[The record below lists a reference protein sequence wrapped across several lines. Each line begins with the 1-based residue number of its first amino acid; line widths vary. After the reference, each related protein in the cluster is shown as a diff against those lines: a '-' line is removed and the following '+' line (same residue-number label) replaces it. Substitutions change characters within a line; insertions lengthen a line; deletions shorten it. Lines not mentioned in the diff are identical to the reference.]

1 MPEQTQAFLQSI
13 VDTVREPLLVLD
25 AEARVVSASRT
36 FYRAFNVLERE
47 VLNRLLY
54 ELGDGQWEIPELR
67 RLLSEILPQNEQI
80 RDYEV
85 SHDFPGVGPRTFLLN
100 ARKLFRPGNHTEMV
114 LLSFEDVT
122 VRREVERIAGEA
134 RAYAESIVQT
144 VREPLLVLGQ
154 QMEVV
159 SANRAFYQTFGVP
172 PEETEGRV
180 LFDLGGGQW
189 NIPALR
195 NLLATVISENT
206 VFEDFT
212 VTHDFP
218 GVGRKT
224 LLLNA
229 RKLFRPGNHTAHLL
243 LALEDVTALRAANE
257 RVRLLFD
264 GSHDFAFLLL
274 DVDGTIREWKGGAEH
289 ILGWSEAEVIGTPC
303 DFIFT
308 PEDRQAGTPDKE
320 LLLAADTG
328 RAEDQRWHLRKNGT
342 RFFADGIMMRL
353 RDETGALR
361 GFAKVLR
368 DATLR
373 KNAEDALQAA
383 YARERNIAAVLQ
395 SPLTRPVPADGF
407 PGLEVVTLYESALD
421 EAEVGGDFFDAFS
434 LGEMSTALAVADA
447 SGKGLAAAVRAMQVK
462 EVLHA
467 FAQEYHHLPSQI
479 VERLN
484 VFLCD
489 NSSAEGF
496 VCLAFAVLDPQ
507 TGAGAILSAGC
518 EPPLLLRANGQAESL
533 EMPGMPLGVVA
544 PQTYSALPLF
554 MEPGDVLLMATDGI
568 TEARQGRI
576 FLGYEGF
583 VQLAQQGQAQM
594 QDGGDLNALGA
605 FILEGART
613 FGGGH
618 LRDDACLLLAR
629 RRSLP
634 RS

>member
-13 VDTVREPLLVLD
+13 VDTVREPLIVLD
-25 AEARVVSASRT
+25 GEARVVLASRT
-36 FYRAFNVLERE
+36 FYGTFNVLERE
-47 VLNRLLY
+47 VISRSLF
-54 ELGDGQWEIPELR
+54 ELGNGQWDIPELR
-67 RLLSEILPQNEQI
+67 RLLGDVLPQNEVI

-85 SHDFPGVGPRTFLLN
+85 FHTFPGVGPRTFYLN

-122 VRREVERIAGEA
+122 SRRETERIASEA

-144 VREPLLVLGQ
+144 VREPLLVLNA

-159 SANRAFYQTFGVP
+159 TANQAFYKTFAVS
-172 PEETEGRV
+172 PEATENRP
-180 LFDLGGGQW
+180 LFELNGGQW
-189 NIPALR
+189 NIPELR
-195 NLLATVISENT
+195 TRLETIIGENT
-206 VFEDFT
+206 AFDGFS
-212 VTHDFP
+212 VTQDFP

-243 LALEDVTALRAANE
+243 LALEDVTALQAADE

-264 GSHDFAFLLL
+264 SSHDFAFLLL
-274 DVDGTIREWKGGAEH
+274 DGDGKIREWRGGAES
-289 ILGWSEAEVIGTPC
+289 ILGWSETEVLGLSC

-308 PEDRQAGTPDKE
+308 PEDRADNTPAKE
-320 LLLAADTG
+320 LSEAARTG
-328 RAEDQRWHLRKNGT
+328 RAEDKRWHLRKNGT
-342 RFFADGIMMRL
+342 RFFADGVLLCL
-353 RDETGALR
+353 RDETGELR
-361 GFAKVLR
+361 GYAKVLR

-383 YARERNIAAVLQ
+383 YARERNIASVLQ
-395 SPLTRPVPADGF
+395 SPLTRPVNPDAF
-407 PGLEVVTLYESALD
+407 PGLDVVTLYESALD
-421 EAEVGGDFFDAFS
+421 EAEVGGDFFDAFA

-447 SGKGLAAAVRAMQVK
+447 SGKGLGAAVRAMQVK

-484 VFLCD
+484 VFLCE
-489 NSSAEGF
+489 NSSSEGF

-518 EPPLLLRANGQAESL
+518 EPPLLLRANNQAEPL
-533 EMPGMPLGVVA
+533 EMPGMPLGVTV
-544 PQTYSALPLF
+544 PQTYSSLPLF

-583 VQLAQQGQAQM
+583 VRLAQEGQTKIGV
-594 QDGGDLNALGA
+594 GGDLSALGR
-605 FILEGART
+605 FILEGARD
-613 FGGGH
+613 FGGGR

-629 RRSLP
+629 RRQEK
-634 RS
+634 